1 VTNEVVRCL
10 CAFSLRQLHSF
21 DLRLLREYYFKVG
34 GRTNTLQFGMDFI
47 NVGNMLNSEWGVEK
61 QQYLW

>member
-1 VTNEVVRCL
+1 MLKLMLLSPWVN
-10 CAFSLRQLHSF
+10 SF

-47 NVGNMLNSEWGVEK
+47 NVGNMFKFRMGC
-61 QQYLW
+61 